1 MSSFQIAYTNNSL
14 IIVQTIVVYAIV
26 MHCLFFWRYFAT
38 WALSNACPSCMWLCR
53 RKNSASQDLKLEEL
67 LLMRR
72 AVGVY
77 WCIFHCCTLSRVITI
92 EKGTLLW
99 LFWWV
104 VGNLPNFLYS
114 VTEGVYLLLWT
125 FGYYF
130 LVYLLLWTFGYY
142 FLYLLCY
149 WCVSCC
155 YSGIS
160 MYILCSLVYI
170 QLIQDFFLA
179 LVIITPG
186 EFLVL
191 PLART

>member
-1 MSSFQIAYTNNSL
+1 MFSFQIADTNNSL
-14 IIVQTIVVYAIV
+14 FIVQTIVVYAIV
-26 MHCLFFWRYFAT
+26 MHSLIFWRYFAT

-53 RKNSASQDLKLEEL
+53 RIISASEDLKLEEL

-125 FGYYF
+125 HLGTSYICCVTDVYLAVILVFACIFCVVWCIYNVIRDFFFGSCYYF
-130 LVYLLLWTFGYY
+130 SWQIFS
-142 FLYLLCY
+142 F
-149 WCVSCC
+149 
-155 YSGIS
+155 I
-160 MYILCSLVYI
+160 
-170 QLIQDFFLA
+170 
-179 LVIITPG
+179 PG
-186 EFLVL
+186 ENISAGDKHRY
-191 PLART
+191 P